1 MHCFND
7 VDKEIKT
14 KKKKKKT
21 DTKGC
26 PRDYVATR

>member
-7 VDKEIKT
+7 VDKEIK
-14 KKKKKKT
+14 KKKKKA
-21 DTKGC
+21 DTNGW